1 MDPLLDYALAPM
13 HLSAVAIPRDRPNED
28 HIVGYEECATIGER
42 ETDEIGREGEPAR
55 SDDRRA
61 RANNCQPKLT

>member
-1 MDPLLDYALAPM
+1 MLLGLACR
-13 HLSAVAIPRDRPNED
+13 LELCQNSAPCYPQQRSDDEATRPNED
-28 HIVGYEECATIGER
+28 HIVGYEECATIGGK

-61 RANNCQPKLT
+61 